1 MNNFINAQCVVTFP
15 LIEFSIFRDATM
27 IAIDII
33 VTLVDALI
41 TYVKPRYYTESKK
54 SESLWF

>member
-1 MNNFINAQCVVTFP
+1 MNNFINAQCVVTLP
-15 LIEFSIFRDATM
+15 LIEFSIFRDATV

-33 VTLVDALI
+33 TLVDALI

-54 SESLWF
+54 SESL